1 MTNIEIDAASI
12 IAKVNPNIYGNFIE
26 FIDDCINKG
35 MWAELL
41 LNRGFENEDSN
52 NDGVSEPW
60 YPTGMNDIVKYSMDE
75 YNSYNS
81 RYSQKIEVVNHYGG
95 YGGIAQGNLRIF
107 NNETYNGYVWVK
119 SSNENMVVEVRIKDK
134 SNKLYYTESF
144 VPRKDIWA
152 RYDFKYIAC
161 NDVED
166 GMLELAVHGEGSVW
180 FDQASLMPVSAVD
193 GIWAEVVKAARDLK
207 PSIIRFPGGCFADCY
222 HWMDGIGKRDERPAR
237 KNSHWKGIEENNFGT
252 DEFIRFCR
260 NIGSEPMICVNF
272 GSGTPEEAANWV
284 EYCNGSV
291 DSQYGAL
298 RVLNGNPEP
307 YNVRY
312 WDIGNEIFAEWEAG
326 HCTAEAFAERYMEFY
341 KAMKAKDSSIIILAC
356 GGDGNDLSQEWNKTL
371 LSKTKGKMD
380 YITLHCY
387 APQIGKIAIDNET
400 LYYGTVGAVKKYEK
414 VINNTYEAI
423 KNYAPEEN
431 IKIAVTEWNTMF
443 NNHSYREHTL
453 EAAIFSAGM
462 LNLFL
467 RNNNIVDICNFSD
480 LVNGWQGGCIR
491 SDRGKVFFTPS
502 YYALK
507 LYSNSGAQYVLET
520 RTDCETYD
528 ICKVGHVSNI
538 QDVPYVDA
546 VACLGEGEIIIFIV
560 NRHLERSSLV
570 SINVNGANIK
580 GNVFV
585 SEITSANPYDANTM
599 EKEKVKIKDSVI
611 YDFDPAKGFLVSSHS
626 ITRLRLP
633 VDK

>member
-1 MTNIEIDAASI
+1 MTNIEINAANI
-12 IAKVNPNIYGNFIE
+12 IAKVNSNIYGNFIE

-35 MWAELL
+35 MWAQLL

-60 YPTGMNDIVKYSMDE
+60 YPTGMNDIVRYSMDE

-95 YGGIAQGNLRIF
+95 YGGIGQENIRIF
-107 NNETYNGYVWVK
+107 NNETYNGYVWAK
-119 SSNENMVVEVRIKDK
+119 SSCENMLVEIRIKDK
-134 SNKLYYTESF
+134 NKNLYYTERF
-144 VPRKDIWA
+144 IPQKDIWTK
-152 RYDFKYIAC
+152 YNFKYVAG
-161 NDVED
+161 NDIED
-166 GMLELAVHGEGSVW
+166 ALFELAVRGEGAVW
-180 FDQASLMPVSAVD
+180 FDQVSLMPESAVD
-193 GIWAEVVKAARDLK
+193 GVWAEVVKAARDLK
-207 PSIIRFPGGCFADCY
+207 PGIIRFPGGCFADCY

-252 DEFIRFCR
+252 DEFIHFCR

-298 RVLNGNPEP
+298 MALNGNPEP

-312 WDIGNEIFAEWEAG
+312 WDIGNEIFAEWESG

-341 KAMKAKDSSIIILAC
+341 EAMKAKDSSIIILAC

-414 VINNTYEAI
+414 VINNTYETI
-423 KNYAPEEN
+423 KNYAPGEN

-443 NNHSYREHTL
+443 NNNSYREHTL

-467 RNNNIVDICNFSD
+467 RSSNMVDICNFSD
-480 LVNGWQGGCIR
+480 LVNGWQGGCVR
-491 SDRGKVFFTPS
+491 SDRGKVFLTPS
-502 YYALK
+502 YYTLK
-507 LYSNSGAQYVLET
+507 LYSNSGVKYVLET
-520 RTDCETYD
+520 HTDCETYD
-528 ICKVGHVSNI
+528 ICKVGHVSNV
-538 QDVPYVDA
+538 QGVPYVDA
-546 VACLGEGEIIIFIV
+546 VACLGEGEIIVFIV

-570 SINVNGANIK
+570 SIDVNGASLK
-580 GNVFV
+580 GNAFV

-599 EKEKVKIKDSVI
+599 EKEKVKIRDSI
-611 YDFDPAKGFLVSSHS
+611 IHDFNPAKGYLVSPHS
-626 ITRLRLP
+626 IVRLRLP
-633 VDK
+633 LDK